1 MKENPRM
8 RAVELNN
15 NDQPIEGTERILWDS
30 RSMAV
35 AIIPIAKTSDGQ
47 YEFLVEKRGPGCPD
61 NIGKYVMPCGYLN
74 RGESLREAGAREM
87 YEETGLKINPKNLK
101 FAGINDDPAE
111 NRENVTV
118 RFVALLDEK
127 DITEKLQSGEIN
139 TDTASRGGEGNECDD
154 ITLIPFNSIDDYEF
168 AFNHDKLMKKTV
180 ENLDAIVSG
189 SYYWDSLC

>member
-8 RAVELNN
+8 RAVELDN

-139 TDTASRGGEGNECDD
+139 IDTASRGGEGNECDD

>member
-8 RAVELNN
+8 RAVELDN

-35 AIIPIAKTSDGQ
+35 TIIPIAKTSDGQ

-87 YEETGLKINPKNLK
+87 YEETGLKINPKSLK
-101 FAGINDDPAE
+101 FAGINDILYLYFLP
-111 NRENVTV
+111 
-118 RFVALLDEK
+118 FVYLHK
-127 DITEKLQSGEIN
+127 
-139 TDTASRGGEGNECDD
+139 
-154 ITLIPFNSIDDYEF
+154 
-168 AFNHDKLMKKTV
+168 NHQ
-180 ENLDAIVSG
+180 IR
-189 SYYWDSLC
+189 

>member
-8 RAVELNN
+8 RAVELDN

-61 NIGKYVMPCGYLN
+61 NMGKYVLPCGYLN

-139 TDTASRGGEGNECDD
+139 IDTASRGGEGNECDD

-180 ENLDAIVSG
+180 ENLDAIISG